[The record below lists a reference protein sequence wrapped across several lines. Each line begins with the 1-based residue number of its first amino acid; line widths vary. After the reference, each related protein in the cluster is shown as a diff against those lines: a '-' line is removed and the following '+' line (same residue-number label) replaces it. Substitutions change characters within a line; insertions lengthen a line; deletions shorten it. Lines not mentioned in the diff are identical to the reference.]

1 MPQKSKIIVIG
12 SLTPAEKM
20 PLAFATLQQL
30 GWKITLATDTEIIAY
45 TPRTWKRYDQEILI
59 GIVDGELQITS
70 KMIHGEAFDLG
81 KINQKNIDAFE
92 TAFIGLQPQ
101 VTEENLHR
109 WKEEMD
115 HISRATIQ
123 EAIEVQQTMNPTGTS
138 PYLTYGILAINVLV
152 FVLMVISGVN
162 VLNPTGEDIF
172 KWGGS
177 WGPTTANGE
186 YWRLLTCIFVHIGVM
201 HLLFNSY
208 ALFIVGS
215 YLEPLL
221 GKAKFLLL
229 YLSTG
234 IIASVVS
241 VWWNIDNPPV
251 SAGASGAIFGLNGV
265 MLALLTTNLIPA
277 SLRKNLL
284 QAFAVLVGYNL
295 LYGWSKEGIDNAA
308 HLGGLVS
315 GFAFG
320 YLFYFLLLRKQNTG
334 EKAPVAPS
342 YLAYGLVLLATVAAV
357 GFSQQERFRHQAV
370 SPFQSTFAAF
380 MQLENEALS
389 LMNTTDTS
397 TVQGMAQQLTT
408 VVLPNWNRAAEMWRE
423 VPDGKLT
430 DVQIKLKQLLIRY
443 STLRTEQTNLFIK
456 TYRED
461 TERYMDELNQ
471 KGKEIEAVTEE
482 IKKIGI
488 E

>member
-12 SLTPAEKM
+12 SLAPAEKM

-30 GWKITLATDTEIIAY
+30 GWKISLATDTEIVAY

-59 GIVDGELQITS
+59 GIVDGELQISS

-81 KINQKNIDAFE
+81 KINQKNIAAFE
-92 TAFIGLQPQ
+92 NAFIGMQPEATEQNLQ
-101 VTEENLHR
+101 R
-109 WKEEMD
+109 WREEMA

-123 EAIEVQQTMNPTGTS
+123 EAIEVQQTMNPSGTS

-172 KWGGS
+172 NWGGS
-177 WGPTTANGE
+177 WGPNTANGE
-186 YWRLLTCIFVHIGVM
+186 YWRLLTCIFVHIGIM

-221 GKAKFLLL
+221 GKARFLLL

-265 MLALLTTNLIPA
+265 MLALLTTNLIPS

-284 QAFAVLVGYNL
+284 QAFGVLVGYNL

-308 HLGGLVS
+308 HMGGLVS

-320 YLFYFLLLRKQNTG
+320 YLFYFLLLRKKDTA
-334 EKAPVAPS
+334 EKASVSQS
-342 YLAYGLVLLATVAAV
+342 YLAYGLVLLVTAAAI
-357 GFSQQERFRHQAV
+357 GFSQQERFRQQAV
-370 SPFQSTFAAF
+370 SPFQSTFATF

-389 LMNTTDTS
+389 LMNTSDTS

-408 VVLPNWNRAAEMWRE
+408 VVLPNWNRAAEMWRD
-423 VPDGKLT
+423 VPDSKLT

-443 STLRTEQTNLFIK
+443 SILRTEQTNLFIK

-461 TERYMDELNQ
+461 TDRYLDELNQ
-471 KGKEIEAVTEE
+471 KGQEIEAVTEE
-482 IKKIGI
+482 IKKLGV

>member
-1 MPQKSKIIVIG
+1 MC
-12 SLTPAEKM
+12 TKM
-20 PLAFATLQQL
+20 
-30 GWKITLATDTEIIAY
+30 
-45 TPRTWKRYDQEILI
+45 
-59 GIVDGELQITS
+59 
-70 KMIHGEAFDLG
+70 
-81 KINQKNIDAFE
+81 
-92 TAFIGLQPQ
+92 Q
-101 VTEENLHR
+101 VNNR
-109 WKEEMD
+109 QY
-115 HISRATIQ
+115 S
-123 EAIEVQQTMNPTGTS
+123 
-138 PYLTYGILAINVLV
+138 
-152 FVLMVISGVN
+152 
-162 VLNPTGEDIF
+162 
-172 KWGGS
+172 
-177 WGPTTANGE
+177 
-186 YWRLLTCIFVHIGVM
+186 
-201 HLLFNSY
+201 
-208 ALFIVGS
+208 
-215 YLEPLL
+215 PLL

-380 MQLENEALS
+380 MQLENESLS